1 MNNKNKSFTLIELL
15 VVIVII
21 GILAGVIMIST
32 SSSIDKA
39 NFAKAQAFSS
49 TVQNELLS
57 NLVSEW
63 TFDNSSNIGE
73 DTWGNNNGTLYG
85 AAGSQNLPQLQSASK
100 CVFGTCLKFDGV
112 DDYIDFG
119 NSDSLNIEDTI
130 TISLWIKGAGVA
142 LAKGGEPETYSVGVK
157 SNKAFF
163 YRERLDGANEYLDGA
178 LSLNPNNWN
187 HLLFV
192 DNGALMKVYINSILD
207 SNTHNSSGW
216 SAGTDLSSVYVG
228 KGDISG
234 SECAEAGFLNGS
246 IDEVRIYNNFS
257 PSISQIKQNYIAGL
271 NSMLANGNIS
281 KEDYNERIN
290 NLAYNDNNE

>member
-1 MNNKNKSFTLIELL
+1 MNNKSFTLIELL

-39 NFAKAQAFSS
+39 SFAKAQAFSG
-49 TVQNELLS
+49 TVQNELLL

-63 TFDNSSNIGE
+63 LFDSSTSSIE
-73 DTWGNNNGTLYG
+73 DTWSNNDGALLGTTPPVYQTSFSGN
-85 AAGSQNLPQLQSASK
+85 
-100 CVFGTCLKFDGV
+100 CIFGGCYSFSG

-234 SECAEAGFLNGS
+234 SKCAEAGFLNGS

-271 NSMLANGNIS
+271 DSLLSQKNIS
-281 KEDYNERIN
+281 KEDYNQRIN
-290 NLAYNDNNE
+290 ELAHNEYK